1 MRVTGRNGLCTVC
14 SISST
19 AVFSKGRNILDTICI
34 FVRNMCNFFSDIPL
48 IHNFFICQVE
58 ELFLEVVLEF
68 NLQCF
73 YFVYCLE
80 S

>member
-1 MRVTGRNGLCTVC
+1 MRVPGRNVLYTVC

-19 AVFSKGRNILDTICI
+19 AVFSKDRNILDTICI
-34 FVRNMCNFFSDIPL
+34 FVRSLLDYKIYIPL